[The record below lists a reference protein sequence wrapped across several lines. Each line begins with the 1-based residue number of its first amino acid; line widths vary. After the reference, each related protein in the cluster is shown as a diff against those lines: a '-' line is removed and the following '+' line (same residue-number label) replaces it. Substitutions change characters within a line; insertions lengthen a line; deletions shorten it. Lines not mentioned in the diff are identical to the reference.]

1 MTTQPSA
8 GRLWL
13 VRHAQPLV
21 APGICYGA
29 LDMPADAAATAD
41 SAQRLAAALPQRLT
55 VWHSPLQR
63 CELLAHAFKGLWP
76 DLMLKTAPEL
86 VEFDFGRWEGRA
98 WDAIARADIDAWTA
112 DFAHHRP
119 GGGDNLAAML
129 VRVSSALR
137 AAQQEGGDILWVTHA
152 GVARCVQWLLHAAP
166 GQLPS
171 ADEWPRSAPDYGEWV
186 YFDYSS
192 RPPPMP
198 SSINSAW
205 NTLNRLK

>member
-29 LDMPADAAATAD
+29 LDMPADASATAD
-41 SAQRLAAALPQRLT
+41 SAQRLAAVLPQRLS

-63 CELLAHAFKGLWP
+63 CELLAHVFKGLRP
-76 DLMLKTAPEL
+76 DLMLKTAPNL
-86 VEFDFGRWEGRA
+86 VEFDFGHWEGRA
-98 WDAIARADIDAWTA
+98 WDDIPRADIDAWTA
-112 DFAHHRP
+112 DFAHYRP

-129 VRVSSALR
+129 ARVSSALR

-166 GQLPS
+166 GQSPC
-171 ADEWPRSAPDYGEWV
+171 AAEWPRSAPGYGEWV
-186 YFDYSS
+186 SFDL
-192 RPPPMP
+192 PQP
-198 SSINSAW
+198 
-205 NTLNRLK
+205 LF

>member
-1 MTTQPSA
+1 MTA

-41 SAQRLAAALPQRLT
+41 SAQRLAAALPQRLS

-63 CELLAHAFKGLWP
+63 CELLAHTFIGLRP
-76 DLMLKTAPEL
+76 DLVLKTAPEL
-86 VEFDFGRWEGRA
+86 VEFDFGNWEGRA

-112 DFAHHRP
+112 DFAHYRP

-129 VRVSSALR
+129 ARVSKALR
-137 AAQQEGGDILWVTHA
+137 VAQQECAQGTEVLWITHA
-152 GVARCVQWLLHAAP
+152 GVARCVQWLLHAAS

-171 ADEWPRSAPDYGEWV
+171 ADEWPHSAPGYGEWV
-186 YFDYSS
+186 CVDLLVNQSS
-192 RPPPMP
+192 LPPPMP
-198 SSINSAW
+198 SSINSA
-205 NTLNRLK
+205 